1 MKSNDTAW
9 HFSMDS
15 ISDRLKHC
23 RPWVNGNLG
32 PWIEGTVMLAVITD
46 WE

>member
-15 ISDRLKHC
+15 ISDRLKR